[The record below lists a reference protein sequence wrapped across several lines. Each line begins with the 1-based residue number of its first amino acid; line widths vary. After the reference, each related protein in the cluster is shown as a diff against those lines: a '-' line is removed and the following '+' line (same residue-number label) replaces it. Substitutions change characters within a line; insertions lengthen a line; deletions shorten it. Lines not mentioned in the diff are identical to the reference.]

1 MVVVGT
7 GGLSHWVGDEERRA
21 FIAQPA
27 GTRFGHEAEHPLVL
41 ADTGFINTE
50 FDHAFLDALAAGR
63 LQAFMEDWPANRL
76 YDEAGNGSE
85 EIRNWL
91 LASGTVGDVP
101 AKTLAYEP
109 IPEWHTGI
117 GIVEFQVS

>member
-1 MVVVGT
+1 
-7 GGLSHWVGDEERRA
+7 
-21 FIAQPA
+21 
-27 GTRFGHEAEHPLVL
+27 
-41 ADTGFINTE
+41 
-50 FDHAFLDALAAGR
+50 
-63 LQAFMEDWPANRL
+63 MEDWPANRL

-117 GIVEFQVS
+117 GIVRIPGLIDGRDRRGTHRLSRSDDAVSTTSGTTRCRRP